1 MLIDWKNFYRRDKI
15 FLHIIQKLLVD
26 FGDKCH

>member
-15 FLHIIQKLLVD
+15 FLHRIQKLLVD

>member
-1 MLIDWKNFYRRDKI
+1 MLIDWNKIYTRDKI
-15 FLHIIQKLLVD
+15 FQHRIQKLLVD